1 MARYKLRNN
10 TVTKIDGSTYVVEDI
25 LDQVEDVTIPK
36 ATGNRHYED
45 YLEWVAAGNTPEAA
59 D

>member
-10 TVTKIDGSTYVVEDI
+10 TITKIDGSTYVVQDI
-25 LDQVEDVTIPK
+25 LDQVEDLTIPK
-36 ATGNRHYED
+36 AAGNRHYD
-45 YLEWVAAGNTPEAA
+45 AYLEWVAAGNTPEAA